1 MKKRTVFLG
10 LAVFLLGLAT
20 GCSKD
25 IDDYPKSN
33 LRAISYFS
41 FKPYHNADKNVFVE
55 HVGEIDEVNKVIRV
69 VLPPDVVLTGLRP
82 YIELSPWT
90 TVTPGSL
97 TPMDFTSESVD
108 FEVRAESG
116 KVAVYSVVRE
126 LTYVYTKA
134 ELYSVSFPDFRDE
147 TGEVLRRVFPN
158 FSNNSAV
165 TVTVPEGTALER
177 ILVELEL
184 SAASQK
190 ASVEVCD
197 DGSETEFVPF
207 SGSGYVDFT
216 HTVIFR
222 VTPESGSAVNYR
234 VTLAYP
240 EEGEGL

>member
-1 MKKRTVFLG
+1 MKKTGVFLI
-10 LAVFLLGLAT
+10 VIFLLELAT

-41 FKPYHNADKNVFVE
+41 FKSYHNADKNIFVE
-55 HVGEIDEVNKVIRV
+55 HVGEIDEVNKVIKV

-90 TVTPGSL
+90 SVTPGSL
-97 TPMDFTSESVD
+97 VPIDFTAELVD

-116 KVAVYSVVRE
+116 KTAVYTVVKE

-134 ELYSVSFPDFRDE
+134 ELYSVSFPDFLDNE
-147 TGEVLRRVFPN
+147 TGEVMRAVFPN
-158 FSNNSAV
+158 FNNNSAV
-165 TVTVPEGTALER
+165 VVTVPEGVPLNH

-190 ASVEVCD
+190 ATMEVCD
-197 DGSETEFVPF
+197 DGSETNFEPF
-207 SGSGYVDFT
+207 SGSGYVDFS

-222 VTPESGSAVNYR
+222 VTPESGSAINYK
-234 VTLAYP
+234 VSMVYP
-240 EEGEGL
+240 EEEP

>member
-1 MKKRTVFLG
+1 MKKRTAIFFT
-10 LAVFLLGLAT
+10 AIFLLGLAT

-41 FKPYHNADKNVFVE
+41 FKPYHNADKNIFVE
-55 HVGEIDEVNKVIRV
+55 HVGVIDEVNKVITV
-69 VLPPDVVLTGLRP
+69 SLPPDVVLTGLRP

-97 TPMDFTSESVD
+97 TPLDFTTESVD

-134 ELYSVSFPDFRDE
+134 ELYSITFPNLLDEE
-147 TGEVLRRVFPN
+147 TGEAKRVTFPN
-158 FSNNSAV
+158 FSNNSSV
-165 TVTVPEGTALER
+165 VVTVPEGTPLNPVQ
-177 ILVELEL
+177 VELEL

-190 ASVEVCD
+190 ATIEVCD
-197 DGSETEFVPF
+197 DGSETNFEPF
-207 SGSGYVDFT
+207 SGSGNIDLS

-222 VTPESGSAVNYR
+222 VTPESGSAINYK
-234 VTLAYP
+234 VSMVYP
-240 EEGEGL
+240 EDEEP

>member
-97 TPMDFTSESVD
+97 TPM
-108 FEVRAESG
+108 
-116 KVAVYSVVRE
+116 
-126 LTYVYTKA
+126 
-134 ELYSVSFPDFRDE
+134 
-147 TGEVLRRVFPN
+147 
-158 FSNNSAV
+158 
-165 TVTVPEGTALER
+165 
-177 ILVELEL
+177 
-184 SAASQK
+184 
-190 ASVEVCD
+190 VCD

-240 EEGEGL
+240 EEEEVF

>member
-116 KVAVYSVVRE
+116 KEGIDLCVY
-126 LTYVYTKA
+126 
-134 ELYSVSFPDFRDE
+134 
-147 TGEVLRRVFPN
+147 
-158 FSNNSAV
+158 
-165 TVTVPEGTALER
+165 EG
-177 ILVELEL
+177 
-184 SAASQK
+184 
-190 ASVEVCD
+190 
-197 DGSETEFVPF
+197 
-207 SGSGYVDFT
+207 
-216 HTVIFR
+216 
-222 VTPESGSAVNYR
+222 
-234 VTLAYP
+234 
-240 EEGEGL
+240 